1 MRDTSI
7 FDFKDPFLLDKQLT
21 DEERLIRDSAHD
33 YAQGSLQ
40 PRIAAAYL
48 NETSDPKMFAE
59 LGEMG
64 LGVVVEAPLRGL
76 KVLELARILADPW
89 IGQTFADLGADVVK
103 VEAPLD
109 NNRCESAIRPFVVGR
124 NYPRSIIMEDRHRQR
139 WFGRIEGRC
148 RGPVNPEPIGTD
160 PNVVEIS
167 GSLPT

>member
-124 NYPRSIIMEDRHRQR
+124 NYPRSVIMEGRDRR
-139 WFGRIEGRC
+139 
-148 RGPVNPEPIGTD
+148 VA
-160 PNVVEIS
+160 
-167 GSLPT
+167 